1 MLMLKYFMNFKN
13 IIFSLILHSLVIYYV
28 IFHISS
34 PITQESQELH
44 IKIEVE
50 NQSHGSLIEE
60 GEKKEELKRKIVNK
74 IDDII
79 KGKKID
85 KKINIKKDEIK
96 RSKKVEPNKIENNK
110 AAKKKKVKKDEIQEK
125 RILKDGDQTK
135 DKAEVKNKEIESKSV
150 DDKGLEDVWFEKF
163 LDLER
168 KNKEKEYL
176 LAIKSIKTIGL
187 TNREKFNLYS
197 QIKSCFQRAI
207 EEKGQESSQRI
218 LVKIKISKHGFITS
232 DISDLEEMIE
242 FKEINKEQFKIAV
255 YNAKRAIEICN
266 PLRGLPK
273 DKFAIWKE
281 VILDFSQ
288 TLDNYFE

>member
-1 MLMLKYFMNFKN
+1 MNFKN

-34 PITQESQELH
+34 SITQESQELH

-50 NQSHGSLIEE
+50 NQAHGSLIEE
-60 GEKKEELKRKIVNK
+60 SEKKEELKRKIVSK

-85 KKINIKKDEIK
+85 QKINERKDEVKKPKIVES
-96 RSKKVEPNKIENNK
+96 SKVENNK
-110 AAKKKKVKKDEIQEK
+110 AAKKKKIKKDKKQENK
-125 RILKDGDQTK
+125 TLKDDDQIK
-135 DKAEVKNKEIESKSV
+135 DKAEVKNKEIEPKNAEA
-150 DDKGLEDVWFEKF
+150 KEAEDIWFEKF
-163 LDLER
+163 LDLEK

-218 LVKIKISKHGFITS
+218 LVKIKISKSGFITS

-273 DKFAIWKE
+273 DKFTIWKE